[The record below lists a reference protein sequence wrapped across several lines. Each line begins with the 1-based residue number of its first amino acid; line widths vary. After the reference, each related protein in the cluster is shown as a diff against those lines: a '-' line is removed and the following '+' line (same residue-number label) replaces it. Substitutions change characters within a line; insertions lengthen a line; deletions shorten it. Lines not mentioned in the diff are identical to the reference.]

1 MPTDDNTIRVWDP
14 LVRISHWVLA
24 MAFFT
29 AYITEDEWLTQHV
42 WAGYT
47 VATVVLIRLIWGL
60 IGSEHA
66 RFTDFV
72 CSPATTLN
80 YIRELL
86 ANRARR
92 YIGHNPAGAAMVVA
106 LLLGVA
112 AVAGSGMMLY
122 AIEEDAGPLAGW
134 VNVSTV
140 APKWPAIIAN
150 ANADDDAERGDTYR
164 SGDDDDDAGE
174 EFWEEVH
181 ELFADLTLF
190 LVTLHV
196 AGVLFS
202 SYVHDENLIRAM
214 FTGRKRPN

>member
-1 MPTDDNTIRVWDP
+1 MPSTDNTIRVWDP
-14 LVRISHWVLA
+14 LVRAGHWLLA
-24 MAFFT
+24 LGFFV
-29 AYITEDEWLTQHV
+29 AYLTEDEWLTAHV

-47 VATVVLIRLIWGL
+47 VATVVAVRLVWGL

-72 CSPATTLN
+72 CSPATTLQ
-80 YIRELL
+80 YLRDLL

-92 YIGHNPAGAAMVVA
+92 YVGHNPAGAAMVVA
-106 LLLGVA
+106 LLLSVTG
-112 AVAGSGMMLY
+112 VAGSGMMLY

-134 VNVSTV
+134 VSASAA
-140 APKWPAIIAN
+140 APAWPALITA
-150 ANADDDAERGDTYR
+150 AHADDDERGEKYR
-164 SGDDDDDAGE
+164 GADDDEGE

-190 LVTLHV
+190 LVALHI

-202 SYVHDENLIRAM
+202 SYAHDENLIRAM
-214 FTGRKRPN
+214 FTGRKQRD